1 MSVDRAARRGRRR
14 AQRGSLLLEFMVVA
28 VLGLVLAVWA
38 GHEWAQRARALQAR
52 SLAVWMGVA
61 RDAAEAFLARHAA
74 DLADAGAADALAGQG
89 YADWMAPRWDELRA
103 AGLLAGGWQATGPLR
118 RTLGMRVMREGNCPG
133 ASCRIWALVHAWPA
147 LRMAA
152 GGVDEALVA
161 EWLQA
166 AAGRGLVIWPHRPGF
181 LSGAGLRVPVP
192 EEGAA
197 DWTPGVVALAAR
209 TPAGQGGEAG
219 AGDAD
224 AYLRV
229 RDARDPEFQGD
240 ATVQGVVRSG
250 TRLAARDSLQLERGW
265 SVGEACAQE
274 GLLGRVRDGV
284 GVLACRQGIWT
295 LVARPAGGGY
305 MLNSRR
311 GCFSA
316 LGGTS
321 ANPVT
326 GTCACP
332 TGYVMAQVAES
343 GSITAP
349 EGLTVGYLCL
359 SQK

>member
-1 MSVDRAARRGRRR
+1 MSVDRAAWRGRRR

-181 LSGAGLRVPVP
+181 LSGAGLRVRVKDAASPIREAVYSLDATEWKPVLAADGLLDGRSETLSIAP
-192 EEGAA
+192 SSGETSGAA
-197 DWTPGVVALAAR
+197 KNPGGLLL
-209 TPAGQGGEAG
+209 
-219 AGDAD
+219 
-224 AYLRV
+224 LRV
-229 RDARDPEFQGD
+229 TDAAF
-240 ATVQGVVRSG
+240 
-250 TRLAARDSLQLERGW
+250 
-265 SVGEACAQE
+265 
-274 GLLGRVRDGV
+274 
-284 GVLACRQGIWT
+284 
-295 LVARPAGGGY
+295 
-305 MLNSRR
+305 N
-311 GCFSA
+311 
-316 LGGTS
+316 
-321 ANPVT
+321 VT
-326 GTCACP
+326 TFN
-332 TGYVMAQVAES
+332 
-343 GSITAP
+343 
-349 EGLTVGYLCL
+349 L
-359 SQK
+359 SQSSPSR